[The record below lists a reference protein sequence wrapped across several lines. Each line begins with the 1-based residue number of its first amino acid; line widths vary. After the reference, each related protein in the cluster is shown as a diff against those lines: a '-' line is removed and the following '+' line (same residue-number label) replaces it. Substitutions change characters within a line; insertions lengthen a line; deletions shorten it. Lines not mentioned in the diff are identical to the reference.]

1 VSPHFDWAVHGANL
15 AELLS
20 RPVLRD
26 TRYLKMRLLMH
37 PSDIPRLRDL
47 GVDMTSVERHE
58 LMWTFDELLA
68 MADQQTAGWFGRFAS
83 HSVNQSLLRK
93 LYDDALKPSTRTLAP
108 SPKCWIYLAKLLKD
122 RKMLHVQHQ
131 RDWYYTIRDCCAA
144 TRKLRIGDDGI
155 FIGGDRLDQSKLIK
169 PKDVSI
175 LKAIHHLQNTLKGG
189 LPTAGEVAQYMNLHR
204 IAREPAN
211 ADNVMRSVW
220 ELRRRVCFEPVFR
233 FLRNGASESDDSD
246 MNDCLVYL
254 CNADT
259 KRRYQLRNIE

>member
-1 VSPHFDWAVHGANL
+1 
-15 AELLS
+15 
-20 RPVLRD
+20 
-26 TRYLKMRLLMH
+26 
-37 PSDIPRLRDL
+37 
-47 GVDMTSVERHE
+47 
-58 LMWTFDELLA
+58 
-68 MADQQTAGWFGRFAS
+68 
-83 HSVNQSLLRK
+83 
-93 LYDDALKPSTRTLAP
+93 
-108 SPKCWIYLAKLLKD
+108 
-122 RKMLHVQHQ
+122 MLHVQHQ